1 MPLRE
6 PMNRC
11 WTRWTLPVALMLAS
25 AAFDVR
31 QSGSSEPVVFP
42 QVTSGVPL
50 QFPRDHGAH
59 PDFRVEWWYVTGS
72 IHTAESGETL
82 GFQITLFRV
91 RPEIDAANPSA
102 FTPRQVLLGHCAIAD
117 PAHGRL
123 WQEQRVRRAGLGL
136 ADARS
141 QDLKVWLD
149 DWKLERRA
157 DSPQDVYLLQASS
170 QQCGLDL
177 TLTATEPPL
186 FNGDAGFSQKGPA
199 PHSASE
205 YYSEPHL
212 RVTVAIER
220 PTRRDQVSGEAWLDH
235 EWASEYLDPN
245 AVGWDWIGINLD
257 DGGALMAFEIRDRQ
271 GQRYWAAG
279 TLRDAHGQVQRFAP
293 QEIGFTP
300 LRRWR
305 SPRSGVLYPVA
316 QRVRI
321 GGHELELTPLL
332 DDQEFDARVSAGTL
346 YWEGAVTA
354 SERGQARGH
363 GYLEL
368 TGYAQPLA
376 LP

>member
-1 MPLRE
+1 MSQRE
-6 PMNRC
+6 QMHR
-11 WTRWTLPVALMLAS
+11 RWTSWAPAMVLLLI
-25 AAFDVR
+25 AAGLVR
-31 QSGSSEPVVFP
+31 QSSSSEPAVFP
-42 QVTSGVPL
+42 VVAPGVPL

-72 IHTAESGETL
+72 IHTAEGGETL

-102 FTPRQVLLGHCAIAD
+102 FTPRQVLLAHCAIAD

-136 ADARS
+136 AEARS
-141 QDLKVWLD
+141 GDLRVWID

-157 DSPQDVYLLQASS
+157 DSAPDAYTLVANA

-186 FNGDAGFSQKGPA
+186 LNGDAGFSQKAPA
-199 PHSASE
+199 PQSASE
-205 YYSEPHL
+205 YYSQPHL
-212 RVTVAIER
+212 RVTGAIQR
-220 PTRRDQVSGEAWLDH
+220 PGRRDQVTGEAWLDH

-245 AVGWDWIGINLD
+245 AVGWDWIGINLE
-257 DGGALMAFEIRDRQ
+257 DGAALMAFEIRDRN
-271 GQRYWAAG
+271 GRPYWAAG
-279 TLRDAHGQVQRFAP
+279 TLRDASGQVQRFAP
-293 QEIGFTP
+293 REIEFTP

-316 QRVRI
+316 QRVRF
-321 GGHELELTPLL
+321 GSRELELAPLL
-332 DDQEFDARVSAGTL
+332 EDQEFDARASAGAL

-354 SERGQARGH
+354 SERGQTRGH